1 METKADYKYQDL
13 KELEDNF
20 NSVQMKL
27 NNKIEDYLLEILNK
41 FNDNFIEFDER
52 QQEETKYIVNGNIAT
67 LTALQI
73 EFYNYAYVELS
84 FSDNYGNDFTESLTE
99 MTTEQQIS
107 IVEDVRKYI
116 NKYGYKSSELN
127 TTLQQFLAYCIEEG
141 CTLYFGI
148 KTSGDSRLTGT
159 LFARNDAL
167 GYNHV
172 MSVVFPTDI
181 ISGGNSKVAS
191 TLYAYIPLH
200 NVTEKFFK

>member
-27 NNKIEDYLLEILNK
+27 NNKIEDYLLEILYK

-116 NKYGYKSSELN
+116 NKYGYKN
-127 TTLQQFLAYCIEEG
+127 I
-141 CTLYFGI
+141 
-148 KTSGDSRLTGT
+148 
-159 LFARNDAL
+159 
-167 GYNHV
+167 
-172 MSVVFPTDI
+172 TDM
-181 ISGGNSKVAS
+181 
-191 TLYAYIPLH
+191 
-200 NVTEKFFK
+200 

>member
-1 METKADYKYQDL
+1 METKSDYKYQDL

-27 NNKIEDYLLEILNK
+27 NNKIEDYLLEILYK

-84 FSDNYGNDFTESLTE
+84 FSDNYGNDFTESLSE

-116 NKYGYKSSELN
+116 DKYGYKN
-127 TTLQQFLAYCIEEG
+127 TT
-141 CTLYFGI
+141 
-148 KTSGDSRLTGT
+148 D
-159 LFARNDAL
+159 
-167 GYNHV
+167 
-172 MSVVFPTDI
+172 M
-181 ISGGNSKVAS
+181 
-191 TLYAYIPLH
+191 
-200 NVTEKFFK
+200 

>member
-1 METKADYKYQDL
+1 METKSDYKYQNI

-20 NSVQMKL
+20 NSVQMEL

-116 NKYGYKSSELN
+116 NKYGYKN
-127 TTLQQFLAYCIEEG
+127 TT
-141 CTLYFGI
+141 
-148 KTSGDSRLTGT
+148 D
-159 LFARNDAL
+159 
-167 GYNHV
+167 
-172 MSVVFPTDI
+172 M
-181 ISGGNSKVAS
+181 
-191 TLYAYIPLH
+191 
-200 NVTEKFFK
+200 

>member
-1 METKADYKYQDL
+1 METKSDYKYQDL

-73 EFYNYAYVELS
+73 DFYNYAYVELS
-84 FSDNYGNDFTESLTE
+84 FSDNYGNDFTESLDK
-99 MTTEQQIS
+99 MTTEQQIC

-116 NKYGYKSSELN
+116 DKYGYKN
-127 TTLQQFLAYCIEEG
+127 TT
-141 CTLYFGI
+141 
-148 KTSGDSRLTGT
+148 D
-159 LFARNDAL
+159 
-167 GYNHV
+167 
-172 MSVVFPTDI
+172 M
-181 ISGGNSKVAS
+181 
-191 TLYAYIPLH
+191 
-200 NVTEKFFK
+200 

>member
-1 METKADYKYQDL
+1 METKEDYKYQEI
-13 KELEDNF
+13 KELTDNF

-27 NNKIEDYLLEILNK
+27 NNMIEDYLLEILNK

-84 FSDNYGNDFTESLTE
+84 FSDNYGNDFTESLFE

-116 NKYGYKSSELN
+116 DKYGYKN
-127 TTLQQFLAYCIEEG
+127 TT
-141 CTLYFGI
+141 
-148 KTSGDSRLTGT
+148 D
-159 LFARNDAL
+159 
-167 GYNHV
+167 
-172 MSVVFPTDI
+172 M
-181 ISGGNSKVAS
+181 
-191 TLYAYIPLH
+191 
-200 NVTEKFFK
+200 

>member
-1 METKADYKYQDL
+1 METKSDYKYQDL

-27 NNKIEDYLLEILNK
+27 NNKIEDYLLEILYK

-84 FSDNYGNDFTESLTE
+84 FSDNYGNDFTESLSE

-116 NKYGYKSSELN
+116 DKYGYKN
-127 TTLQQFLAYCIEEG
+127 T
-141 CTLYFGI
+141 
-148 KTSGDSRLTGT
+148 
-159 LFARNDAL
+159 ND
-167 GYNHV
+167 
-172 MSVVFPTDI
+172 M
-181 ISGGNSKVAS
+181 
-191 TLYAYIPLH
+191 
-200 NVTEKFFK
+200 

>member
-116 NKYGYKSSELN
+116 NKYGYKN
-127 TTLQQFLAYCIEEG
+127 TT
-141 CTLYFGI
+141 
-148 KTSGDSRLTGT
+148 D
-159 LFARNDAL
+159 
-167 GYNHV
+167 
-172 MSVVFPTDI
+172 M
-181 ISGGNSKVAS
+181 
-191 TLYAYIPLH
+191 
-200 NVTEKFFK
+200 

>member
-84 FSDNYGNDFTESLTE
+84 FSDNYGNDFTESLSE

-116 NKYGYKSSELN
+116 NKYGYKN
-127 TTLQQFLAYCIEEG
+127 TT
-141 CTLYFGI
+141 
-148 KTSGDSRLTGT
+148 D
-159 LFARNDAL
+159 
-167 GYNHV
+167 
-172 MSVVFPTDI
+172 M
-181 ISGGNSKVAS
+181 
-191 TLYAYIPLH
+191 
-200 NVTEKFFK
+200 

>member
-1 METKADYKYQDL
+1 METKSDYKYQDL

-116 NKYGYKSSELN
+116 DKYGYKN
-127 TTLQQFLAYCIEEG
+127 TT
-141 CTLYFGI
+141 
-148 KTSGDSRLTGT
+148 D
-159 LFARNDAL
+159 
-167 GYNHV
+167 
-172 MSVVFPTDI
+172 M
-181 ISGGNSKVAS
+181 
-191 TLYAYIPLH
+191 
-200 NVTEKFFK
+200 

>member
-1 METKADYKYQDL
+1 METKTDYKYQDI
-13 KELEDNF
+13 KELADNF
-20 NSVQMKL
+20 NSVQMEL

-116 NKYGYKSSELN
+116 NKYGYKN
-127 TTLQQFLAYCIEEG
+127 TT
-141 CTLYFGI
+141 
-148 KTSGDSRLTGT
+148 D
-159 LFARNDAL
+159 
-167 GYNHV
+167 
-172 MSVVFPTDI
+172 M
-181 ISGGNSKVAS
+181 
-191 TLYAYIPLH
+191 
-200 NVTEKFFK
+200 

>member
-1 METKADYKYQDL
+1 METKTDYKYQDL

-116 NKYGYKSSELN
+116 NKYGYKN
-127 TTLQQFLAYCIEEG
+127 TT
-141 CTLYFGI
+141 
-148 KTSGDSRLTGT
+148 D
-159 LFARNDAL
+159 
-167 GYNHV
+167 
-172 MSVVFPTDI
+172 M
-181 ISGGNSKVAS
+181 
-191 TLYAYIPLH
+191 
-200 NVTEKFFK
+200 

>member
-1 METKADYKYQDL
+1 METKSDYKYQDL

-20 NSVQMKL
+20 NSVKMKL
-27 NNKIEDYLLEILNK
+27 NNKIEDYLLEILYK

-84 FSDNYGNDFTESLTE
+84 FSDNYGNDFTESLSE

-116 NKYGYKSSELN
+116 DKYGYKN
-127 TTLQQFLAYCIEEG
+127 TT
-141 CTLYFGI
+141 
-148 KTSGDSRLTGT
+148 D
-159 LFARNDAL
+159 
-167 GYNHV
+167 
-172 MSVVFPTDI
+172 M
-181 ISGGNSKVAS
+181 
-191 TLYAYIPLH
+191 
-200 NVTEKFFK
+200 

>member
-1 METKADYKYQDL
+1 METKSDYKYQDL

-27 NNKIEDYLLEILNK
+27 NNKIEDYLLEILYK

-73 EFYNYAYVELS
+73 EFYNHAYVDLY
-84 FSDNYGNDFTESLTE
+84 FSDNYGNDFTESLSE

-116 NKYGYKSSELN
+116 DKYGYKN
-127 TTLQQFLAYCIEEG
+127 T
-141 CTLYFGI
+141 
-148 KTSGDSRLTGT
+148 
-159 LFARNDAL
+159 ND
-167 GYNHV
+167 
-172 MSVVFPTDI
+172 M
-181 ISGGNSKVAS
+181 
-191 TLYAYIPLH
+191 
-200 NVTEKFFK
+200 